1 MRHGGDPAY
10 RAPSPLP
17 LPHLPPRP
25 LTIVTG
31 AVELGPAPARS
42 DPVREGA
49 AGATGWLRRWVGR
62 RGPRGRGGERRTH
75 PTAPQTR
82 GETSTVSQQD
92 TRPAIDV

>member
-1 MRHGGDPAY
+1 M
-10 RAPSPLP
+10 
-17 LPHLPPRP
+17 
-25 LTIVTG
+25 
-31 AVELGPAPARS
+31 
-42 DPVREGA
+42 REGA

-75 PTAPQTR
+75 PTAPQTG